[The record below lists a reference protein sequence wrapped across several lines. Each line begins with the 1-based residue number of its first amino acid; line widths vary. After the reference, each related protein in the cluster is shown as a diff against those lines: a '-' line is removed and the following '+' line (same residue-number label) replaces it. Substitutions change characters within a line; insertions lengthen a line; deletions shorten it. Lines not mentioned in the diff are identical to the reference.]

1 MTLQCSLVS
10 YQPLAHLPLIITSNH
25 RRTSE
30 RKRNTTREW
39 GISKMISQSLKNKI
53 VAAAAGGAIAIAA
66 VMVKDL
72 EGVEYK
78 AYRDVIGVYTICY
91 GHVGKDIMLGKT
103 YTQSECDALLNKDL
117 HKTAKAIDPYIKVE
131 ISDFTRAAL
140 YSFAYNVGATNFK
153 TSTLLKLLND
163 GKKSEACAQLKRWVY
178 AGGKKWQGLV
188 NRREV
193 EYAVCEWGETWTR

>member
-1 MTLQCSLVS
+1 
-10 YQPLAHLPLIITSNH
+10 
-25 RRTSE
+25 
-30 RKRNTTREW
+30 
-39 GISKMISQSLKNKI
+39 MISQSLKNKI

-66 VMVKDL
+66 VMIKPL
-72 EGVEYK
+72 EGVEYDP
-78 AYRDVIGVYTICY
+78 YRDVVGVWTVCH
-91 GHVGKDIMLGKT
+91 GHTGKDIMFGKT

-188 NRREV
+188 NRRDV
-193 EYAVCEWGETWTR
+193 EYAVCEWGEKWTR